1 VDSVGLADLSR
12 RGRDEAEA
20 GRGHD
25 LVLFWTPPA
34 AYEDHVIDHREV
46 YEECERRYG
55 KVVDFAVRSTFNPR
69 TGKYI
74 GFCPA
79 YQPATTIYRKDLW
92 DAVGS
97 APGSWADVLAG
108 GRRIKLLHSSVVG
121 IGLAPETNSEQSL
134 RAIMY
139 SFGASEQDAEGNPA
153 LKSKATLEAIEYVKA
168 LYQSAMT
175 EDVLGWNAA
184 SNNQLMLSSRGCF
197 TLDTVTILRTV
208 ESLKLPLDL
217 HLAAPPEGP
226 AGRLQ
231 CSFGFYTFFIW
242 SFAENPEGAK
252 QFLVD
257 YTASS
262 REAFLTS
269 GFNAM
274 PSFPDVVPDLAALIA
289 SDAASPGKY
298 ELLTGAPGWT
308 TNIGHPGFTNP
319 AIGEVYDRGLIPKMF
334 ARAASG
340 QLTPDD
346 ALDQTDKEMREIF
359 QKWEQRRPP
368 L

>member
-1 VDSVGLADLSR
+1 MLKGGAATLAAGIAPSLISPGRARAQQKTLKILQWKNFVSSYDEWFNETFVKQWGQSNDTQVIVDSVGLADLSR

-208 ESLKLPLDL
+208 ESLKLPLDH
-217 HLAAPPEGP
+217 HLAATPEGP

-231 CSFGFYTFFIW
+231 CSIGF
-242 SFAENPEGAK
+242 
-252 QFLVD
+252 
-257 YTASS
+257 
-262 REAFLTS
+262 
-269 GFNAM
+269 
-274 PSFPDVVPDLAALIA
+274 
-289 SDAASPGKY
+289 
-298 ELLTGAPGWT
+298 
-308 TNIGHPGFTNP
+308 
-319 AIGEVYDRGLIPKMF
+319 
-334 ARAASG
+334 
-340 QLTPDD
+340 
-346 ALDQTDKEMREIF
+346 
-359 QKWEQRRPP
+359 
-368 L
+368 